1 MIFKNMSELS
11 AEDLVA
17 LWNKGFEGYFLNS
30 TLDLS
35 KFMARTVH
43 EGLSLEHSL
52 VMFENKE
59 PIGFV
64 MNGFRTI
71 DGSKVAWNGGTGI
84 VPDYRGEDSGS
95 T

>member
-1 MIFKNMSELS
+1 MIFKKMSEMS
-11 AEDLVA
+11 AEDMVT
-17 LWNKGFEGYFLNS
+17 LWNKGFEGYYLNS
-30 TLDLS
+30 QLDLS
-35 KFMARTVH
+35 KFMARTVN
-43 EGLSLEHSL
+43 EDLSLEHSL
-52 VMFENKE
+52 VMFENMT

-84 VPDYRGEDSGS
+84 PGAICF